1 MIMIARIGSRPTLFD
16 RLSQRISRRGL
27 VKGGGF
33 IGAGALLARSQVLR
47 AATQSSP
54 SLVEAMNAAI
64 TLEAFAV
71 TLYGAARG
79 RGSDL
84 ELDDD
89 VTRFIRAAQCE
100 EEAHYHFFE
109 AAGAVPARTTF
120 TVTQR
125 RLSTQDRF
133 LTALLEV
140 ETLLVGAHMATA
152 RHFAA
157 AGDLRLVEIAYQI
170 GAVEAQHQAMTRLFL
185 GERLGADRAF
195 AGWMFRDPAEAI
207 AALTDLGYV
216 DGDGDAYT
224 YPGPVD
230 RFCRGVSGLV
240 AETSDDQPE
249 DGASSEAS
257 PVASPAGVR
266 G

>member
-1 MIMIARIGSRPTLFD
+1 MTARIGSRPALVD
-16 RLSQRISRRGL
+16 RLTQRISRRGL

-33 IGAGALLARSQVLR
+33 AGAGALLARSELLR
-47 AATQSSP
+47 SAAQGNPGLIET
-54 SLVEAMNAAI
+54 MNAAI

-79 RGSDL
+79 RGGDL
-84 ELDDD
+84 ELEDD

-109 AAGAVPARTTF
+109 AAGAVPERTTF
-120 TVTQR
+120 TVTDR
-125 RLSTQDRF
+125 RISTQNRF

-152 RHFAA
+152 RQFAA

-185 GERLGADRAF
+185 GERLGAERAF
-195 AGWMFRDPAEAI
+195 AAWMFRNPSEAV
-207 AALTDLGYV
+207 AVLGDLGYV
-216 DGDGDAYT
+216 DGDGEAYT

-240 AETSDDQPE
+240 AETTEDQPA
-249 DGASSEAS
+249 DGAPVAAS
-257 PVASPAGVR
+257 PVASPTGVR

>member
-1 MIMIARIGSRPTLFD
+1 MIMTARIGRRPALFD

-33 IGAGALLARSQVLR
+33 IGAGTLLAQSGLLRS
-47 AATQSSP
+47 AAQDNPGLIET
-54 SLVEAMNAAI
+54 MNAAI

-71 TLYGAARG
+71 TFYGAARG
-79 RGSDL
+79 RGGDL
-84 ELDDD
+84 ELEDD

-109 AAGAVPARTTF
+109 AAGAVPSRNTF
-120 TVTQR
+120 TVTDR
-125 RLSTQDRF
+125 RVSTQNRF
-133 LTALLEV
+133 LSALLQV

-152 RHFAA
+152 RQFAA
-157 AGDLRLVEIAYQI
+157 AGELRLVEIAYQI

-207 AALTDLGYV
+207 AALIKLGYI
-216 DGDGDAYT
+216 DGNGDAYT

-230 RFCRGVSGLV
+230 RNCRGVSGLV
-240 AETSDDQPE
+240 AETTEDQPVE
-249 DGASSEAS
+249 GEPPDAS
-257 PVASPAGVR
+257 PVASPTGVS